1 MKVLLLSDIKKLGK
15 RYDVKN
21 VSDGYARNFLI
32 PQKLATPADGAALAL
47 KARQDEAEKRAEDNS
62 KRQAERLQNEILEF
76 RVKADEGGSVF
87 GSVTAGQ
94 IEKALQDKGYETG
107 GIILKQPLKSLGDHE
122 VEVKFGRGISGKAKV
137 RIASLGKQD

>member
-1 MKVLLLSDIKKLGK
+1 MKVLLLGDIKKLGK
-15 RYDVKN
+15 KYDVKN

-32 PQKLATPADGAALAL
+32 PQKLAMPADGAALAL

-76 RVKADEGGSVF
+76 WVKTDEGGGVF

-94 IEKALQDKGYETG
+94 IGKALQNKEYE
-107 GIILKQPLKSLGDHE
+107 ISEVILKQPLKSLGDHE
-122 VEVKFGRGISGKAKV
+122 VEVKFGRGINGKAKV
-137 RIASLGKQD
+137 RISPL